1 MHFLP
6 KFGIIGLL
14 AAILFSN
21 CVSTDN
27 AYTRVA
33 PGIWRGVLELD
44 KFNVPVHDKDT
55 IYTLKEQF
63 REGELPFNFEVK
75 YVDDENFYVEI
86 INGSER
92 IRCDSIRY
100 GRDRSAARDTFNV
113 YFPEYASYIHAG
125 VRGGVMQGEW
135 VVTTKSNYR
144 IPFYAHAGRDYRFTS
159 LNEKPERDLSGE
171 WATLFGI
178 DGDEPEH
185 AIGEFRQNGNHLEGT
200 FRTETGDYRFLEGT
214 VQGRKFWL
222 SCFDGA
228 HAYLFSGSIHGDTLQ
243 GEFRS
248 GKHYQSLWNA
258 WQDPEFE
265 LGDPDSLTALNEDA
279 GAITFSLKTAEGN
292 LRTFPD
298 PNLDGKIK
306 IFTVMGTWCPNCRDE
321 QTFLRMFLI
330 ENPQLADKIEVLSFA
345 FERYE
350 DTTKA
355 NAHLRIYKQKMNL
368 PFDLVLA
375 GKADKKEAAQ
385 VFPALSHVLAF
396 PTMIIL
402 DKQNEVRRI
411 HTGFDGPATSRYSAF
426 KQTFTALMEKLVRE

>member
-185 AIGEFRQNGNHLEGT
+185 AIGEFRQNGNHLEG
-200 FRTETGDYRFLEGT
+200 
-214 VQGRKFWL
+214 L
-222 SCFDGA
+222 SGPK
-228 HAYLFSGSIHGDTLQ
+228 
-243 GEFRS
+243 R
-248 GKHYQSLWNA
+248 
-258 WQDPEFE
+258 
-265 LGDPDSLTALNEDA
+265 
-279 GAITFSLKTAEGN
+279 AITVFWRVLFRVVNSG
-292 LRTFPD
+292 FPVLMA
-298 PNLDGKIK
+298 PTPTYFQEAFMATHFRVNFAQANITKASGMPGKILNSN
-306 IFTVMGTWCPNCRDE
+306 W
-321 QTFLRMFLI
+321 
-330 ENPQLADKIEVLSFA
+330 
-345 FERYE
+345 
-350 DTTKA
+350 
-355 NAHLRIYKQKMNL
+355 
-368 PFDLVLA
+368 
-375 GKADKKEAAQ
+375 
-385 VFPALSHVLAF
+385 
-396 PTMIIL
+396 
-402 DKQNEVRRI
+402 
-411 HTGFDGPATSRYSAF
+411 ATPIP
-426 KQTFTALMEKLVRE
+426 LLH